1 MANPSL
7 PQSYIIPLSFN
18 VTTYPEPICETETL
32 YKPLNSCDHII
43 LQLSFFMSVLNIIFI
58 SESPRPT
65 IVPKR
70 SLMGEW
76 VLF

>member
-7 PQSYIIPLSFN
+7 PQSYIIPLSLN
-18 VTTYPEPICETETL
+18 VTNYPEPICETQTL
-32 YKPLNSCDHII
+32 YKPLNSCDIM
-43 LQLSFFMSVLNIIFI
+43 LQLSFFMSVLNIFI